1 VKIVWSPLA
10 ERRALEAVDYIV
22 QDRPQA
28 AAAWLEELIER
39 VGKLDRLARRGRVV
53 REIGLPAYREILHAP
68 YRVIY
73 RVDATR
79 VVILTLR
86 HWRRAWDDARSSTM
100 HDGVDAFRA

>member
-1 VKIVWSPLA
+1 MKVIWAALA
-10 ERRALEAVDYIV
+10 EQRALEAVDYIA

-39 VGKLDRLARRGRVV
+39 VGALDRSARRGRVV
-53 REIGLPAYREILHAP
+53 REIGLPAYREIFHAP

-73 RVDATR
+73 RVDASR

-86 HWRRAWDDARSSTM
+86 HWRRAWDPSEVAE
-100 HDGVDAFRA
+100 GA

>member
-1 VKIVWSPLA
+1 MKIVWSPLA
-10 ERRALEAVDYIV
+10 ERRALEAVDYIA
-22 QDRPQA
+22 QDRPQT

-53 REIGLPAYREILHAP
+53 REIGLSAYREILHAP

-73 RVDATR
+73 RVDATRVDATR

-86 HWRRAWDDARSSTM
+86 HWRRAWDDAEV
-100 HDGVDAFRA
+100 VDDA

>member
-1 VKIVWSPLA
+1 MKVTWSRLA
-10 ERRALEAVDYIV
+10 EQRALEAVDYIA

-28 AAAWLEELIER
+28 AAAWLEELLER
-39 VGKLDRLARRGRVV
+39 VARLDRFARRGRVV

-73 RVDATR
+73 RIDTSR

-86 HWRRAWDDARSSTM
+86 HGRRAWDPTEVV
-100 HDGVDAFRA
+100 DGV